1 MAGATFSYPRA
12 SHYAPTV
19 NSYAHSALP
28 QRTTGICAGEPSAAE
43 HGFRMPKVSA
53 GMLLYRI
60 REGAPEVLLVHPG
73 GPFWAKKDAGAW
85 TIPKGECDEG
95 EEPLATALRELR
107 EETGFRV
114 DGPIVALGSIRQSG
128 GKQVHAFAAASDV
141 DAAKLV
147 SNTFS
152 LEWPPHSGRKNTYP
166 EVDRAAWF
174 PLEAAALKILP
185 AQAELLDRLAA
196 RLRA

>member
-1 MAGATFSYPRA
+1 
-12 SHYAPTV
+12 
-19 NSYAHSALP
+19 
-28 QRTTGICAGEPSAAE
+28 
-43 HGFRMPKVSA
+43 
-53 GMLLYRI
+53 MLLYRI
-60 REGAPEVLLVHPG
+60 RDGAPEVLLVHPG
-73 GPFWAKKDAGAW
+73 GPFWAKKDAGVW

-107 EETGFRV
+107 EETGFGV

-128 GKQVHAFAAASDV
+128 GKQVHAFAAESEV

-166 EVDRAAWF
+166 EVDRAAWL